1 MEPKYE
7 VKVKRVKTTKVGD
20 VFSVQID
27 DHHKK
32 YMQYIAS
39 DMEQLNSDVIRAFS
53 KVYETHENP
62 ELSQIINDRVDFYAH
77 CVTKSGIRYGFWKF
91 VGNIQD
97 VGSLDNVLFRT
108 SLELNPVKVSKSW
121 RIWKLGGKPK
131 EVGCI
136 KGNYRNAAIGSVFPP
151 HVIVERMKTGLLS
164 VFYPEFELESDS
176 PSLWVKIK
184 QALGR

>member
-1 MEPKYE
+1 MEYKYE
-7 VKVKRVKTTKVGD
+7 VKVKRVKTTKIGD
-20 VFSVQID
+20 VFVVQID

-77 CVTKSGIRYGFWKF
+77 CVTKSGIRYGFWEL

-97 VGSLDNVLFRT
+97 VGSLEDILFRT
-108 SLELNPVKVSKSW
+108 SYDFGDSDIKISRNW
-121 RIWKLGGKPK
+121 RIWKLGYESTDVNKLEGGFRSAYLGM
-131 EVGCI
+131 V
-136 KGNYRNAAIGSVFPP
+136 YAP
-151 HVIVERMKTGLLS
+151 HRIVERIKTG
-164 VFYPEFELESDS
+164 VFSYSYPEFE
-176 PSLWVKIK
+176 
-184 QALGR
+184 